1 MLRQPAF
8 HAKDPMFLYDYAK
21 NDTFPTTR
29 GYNQHAKHLIYNDN
43 SAAMMNTENNSNTP
57 SITAILL
64 LHMEVSL
71 IQLIS
76 SLPAKRQHGMRFA
89 RSITHLQQAV
99 RWMLLVGLLIL
110 DNVSN
115 MLGIDK
121 EMDRLA
127 SKHQQHNIK
136 KDKKQPVEFEI
147 VHLEPDFI
155 TEQELS
161 TTQGQE
167 LEHDQ
172 DVEESHSTSTAVANN
187 NPRRSPTAMTAHG
200 MPSVRSRKTSLPSSR
215 TTPRGGHVRSLS
227 NNMTLPAKHATHR
240 HTLRRIDGQ
249 RNLISVT
256 STASSSSSYHE
267 QPARRPNSSL
277 H

>member
-1 MLRQPAF
+1 
-8 HAKDPMFLYDYAK
+8 
-21 NDTFPTTR
+21 
-29 GYNQHAKHLIYNDN
+29 
-43 SAAMMNTENNSNTP
+43 MNTENNNNAP

-76 SLPAKRQHGMRFA
+76 SLSMKRQHGMIFA
-89 RSITHLQQAV
+89 HLINHLQQAV
-99 RWMLLVGLLIL
+99 RWILLVGLLIL

-127 SKHQQHNIK
+127 SQQRDMK
-136 KDKKQPVEFEI
+136 KVKQQPVEFEI

-155 TEQELS
+155 QEQELN
-161 TTQGQE
+161 TTQRHE
-167 LEHDQ
+167 LEHQ
-172 DVEESHSTSTAVANN
+172 EHAQSEESQSTSTAATIHNN
-187 NPRRSPTAMTAHG
+187 ARRSPTAMSAHG
-200 MPSVRSRKTSLPSSR
+200 MPTVRSRRTSLPTSR
-215 TTPRGGHVRSLS
+215 TAPRGGHVRSLS
-227 NNMTLPAKHATHR
+227 NNMTCPAIHATHR

-256 STASSSSSYHE
+256 STASSLSSSYREPSAIH
-267 QPARRPNSSL
+267 RRPNSSL
-277 H
+277 D

>member
-1 MLRQPAF
+1 
-8 HAKDPMFLYDYAK
+8 MFLYDYAR
-21 NDTFPTTR
+21 NDTFLTTR
-29 GYNQHAKHLIYNDN
+29 GGHNQHARHFLYNDDTM
-43 SAAMMNTENNSNTP
+43 AMMKTESSSNAP

-64 LHMEVSL
+64 LHMQVSL

-76 SLPAKRQHGMRFA
+76 SLPTKRHHGMIFA
-89 RSITHLQQAV
+89 RFITHVQQAV

-127 SKHQQHNIK
+127 SQQRGGIK
-136 KDKKQPVEFEI
+136 KERMQPVEFEV

-155 TEQELS
+155 EEQALGTTVHGQYDEEEDQSLS
-161 TTQGQE
+161 TLVATA
-167 LEHDQ
+167 
-172 DVEESHSTSTAVANN
+172 TTATTAVATNHH
-187 NPRRSPTAMTAHG
+187 NPRRSPTAMSAHG
-200 MPSVRSRKTSLPSSR
+200 MPSVRSRTTSLPTSR
-215 TTPRGGHVRSLS
+215 TAPRGGHVRSLS
-227 NNMTLPAKHATHR
+227 NSMTLPAIHATHR

-256 STASSSSSYHE
+256 STASSSSSSYHE
-267 QPARRPNSSL
+267 PPARRPNSSL

>member
-1 MLRQPAF
+1 
-8 HAKDPMFLYDYAK
+8 
-21 NDTFPTTR
+21 
-29 GYNQHAKHLIYNDN
+29 
-43 SAAMMNTENNSNTP
+43 MMKTESSSNTP

-76 SLPAKRQHGMRFA
+76 SLPTKRHHGMIFA
-89 RSITHLQQAV
+89 RFITHAQQAV

-127 SKHQQHNIK
+127 SQQQQRGGIK
-136 KDKKQPVEFEI
+136 KERMPPVEFEI

-155 TEQELS
+155 EEQALS
-161 TTQGQE
+161 TT
-167 LEHDQ
+167 EHGPYDEEEDQ
-172 DVEESHSTSTAVANN
+172 STSTAVAAPVAAAAATTTNN
-187 NPRRSPTAMTAHG
+187 HHHHNPRRSPTAMSAHG
-200 MPSVRSRKTSLPSSR
+200 MPSVRSRKTSLPTSR
-215 TTPRGGHVRSLS
+215 TAPRGGHVRSLS

-256 STASSSSSYHE
+256 STASSSSSSYHE
-267 QPARRPNSSL
+267 PPARRPNSSL